1 MTALEKHMTIDVKN
15 APIEEVKQFAKDQ
28 LGMRIAHNASDEKV
42 REKVLQAL
50 SEKATL
56 NTPDVAPDVAP
67 EVKEPLEK
75 SAKLD
80 RTKPYGDVRGEPGVA
95 YFQFGKMFNVGGEE
109 V

>member
-1 MTALEKHMTIDVKN
+1 MTIDVKT
-15 APIEEVKQFAKDQ
+15 APIEEVKQFAKDK
-28 LGMRIAHNASDEKV
+28 LEMRIAHNASDEKI

-50 SEKATL
+50 AEKT
-56 NTPDVAPDVAP
+56 TP
-67 EVKEPLEK
+67 EVPEVNSTASPVAKPPLEK

>member
-1 MTALEKHMTIDVKN
+1 MTIDVKN
-15 APIEEVKQFAKDQ
+15 APIEEVKQFAKDK
-28 LGMRIAHNASDEKV
+28 LEMRIAHNASDEKV

-50 SEKATL
+50 ADQATL
-56 NTPDVAPDVAP
+56 NAPDAKV
-67 EVKEPLEK
+67 PLEK

-95 YFQFGKMFNVGGEE
+95 YFQLGKMFNIGGEE